1 MKFSDRLFS
10 LKSKFWEEYHDND
23 GRLDNISEPFKDML
37 IYFFN
42 DKADSKIAE
51 KVRAYN
57 IKNWTDIDPD
67 ELLEDLLILR
77 ERIEQLPTDI
87 IIECINYYRN
97 NDEHSA
103 GLLVI
108 EYEKENDLKEYNFT
122 KEIFKIQEISE
133 KYSNFPLE
141 LIGEFLD
148 YLQE

>member
-1 MKFSDRLFS
+1 MKFSDTLFS
-10 LKSKFWEEYHDND
+10 LKNKFWEEYHEND
-23 GRLDNISEPFKDML
+23 GRLENISEPFKEML
-37 IYFFN
+37 IFFFI
-42 DKADSKIAE
+42 DKADAKIEE

-57 IKNWTDIDPD
+57 IKNWTNINPD
-67 ELLEDLLILR
+67 ELLEDLLVLR
-77 ERIEQLPTDI
+77 ERLEQLPTDI

-108 EYEKENDLKEYNFT
+108 EYEKDNDLEEYNFT
-122 KEIFKIQEISE
+122 REILKIQEISE
-133 KYSNFPLE
+133 KYTDLPLE

>member
-1 MKFSDRLFS
+1 MKFSDTLFS
-10 LKSKFWEEYHDND
+10 LKNKFWEEYHEND
-23 GRLDNISEPFKDML
+23 GRLENISEPFKEML
-37 IYFFN
+37 IFFFI
-42 DKADSKIAE
+42 DKADAKIEE

-57 IKNWTDIDPD
+57 IKNWTNINPD
-67 ELLEDLLILR
+67 ELLEDLLVLR
-77 ERIEQLPTDI
+77 ERLEQLPTDI

-108 EYEKENDLKEYNFT
+108 EYEKDNDLEEYNFT
-122 KEIFKIQEISE
+122 REILKIQEISE

>member
-23 GRLDNISEPFKDML
+23 GRLENIPEPFKDML
-37 IYFFN
+37 IHFFN
-42 DKADSKIAE
+42 EKADIKIEE
-51 KVRAYN
+51 KVKAYN
-57 IKNWTDIDPD
+57 IKNWTNIDPY
-67 ELLEDLLILR
+67 ELLEDLLVLR

-87 IIECINYYRN
+87 IIECINYYRS

-108 EYEKENDLKEYNFT
+108 EYEKNNDLKEYNFT
-122 KEIFKIQEISE
+122 REILKIQEISE
-133 KYSNFPLE
+133 KYTDLPLE